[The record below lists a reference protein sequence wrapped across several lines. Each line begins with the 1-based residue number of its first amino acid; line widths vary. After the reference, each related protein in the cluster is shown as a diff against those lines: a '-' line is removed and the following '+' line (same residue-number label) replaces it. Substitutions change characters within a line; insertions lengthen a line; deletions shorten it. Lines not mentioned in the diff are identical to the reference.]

1 MSFAILNWKPFLEIS
16 KGNVYTFIT
25 IYIFIALHY
34 VALWNSEYNL
44 DNSQRCYSP
53 AKDSPS
59 FSLYHVIKYYIWIW
73 LFELTFVYSIN
84 IHTISWR

>member
-16 KGNVYTFIT
+16 KDNVYHIFIT

-34 VALWNSEYNL
+34 MALWNSEYNSG
-44 DNSQRCYSP
+44 NSQRCYSP

-59 FSLYHVIKYYIWIW
+59 FSLYHAFKYYI
-73 LFELTFVYSIN
+73 
-84 IHTISWR
+84 

>member
-16 KGNVYTFIT
+16 KDNVYHIFIT

-53 AKDSPS
+53 AKNSPS
-59 FSLYHVIKYYIWIW
+59 FSLYHAFKYYGWI
-73 LFELTFVYSIN
+73 
-84 IHTISWR
+84 